1 MNLNF
6 SPILFH
12 LESRLSKSEESE
24 PLGRSSDCVAASGG
38 FLLLLRPRA
47 EDTFDSG
54 ELITI

>member
-1 MNLNF
+1 M
-6 SPILFH
+6 
-12 LESRLSKSEESE
+12 SKSEESE

-54 ELITI
+54 ELITISWARRRLRKARECEV